1 MLQSISSTNIERVQ
15 MAGYQA
21 ILNLRKLEARIDRLG
36 FRMGNPK
43 NGNYRQE
50 FGDLVA
56 LFPKEDALPIYSRD
70 AEIYVGTLEAMEY
83 WLNGFE
89 KAREYDRML
98 MGNTH
103 EKKRER
109 KEQDYRNRE
118 LLKKIK
124 EAGDEHEEAM
134 EA

>member
-1 MLQSISSTNIERVQ
+1 

-56 LFPKEDALPIYSRD
+56 LFPKEDTLPIYSRD

-98 MGNTH
+98 MGQAH

-124 EAGDEHEEAM
+124 EAGDEHEEVM

>member
-1 MLQSISSTNIERVQ
+1 

-21 ILNLRKLEARIDRLG
+21 IISLRRLEERVDRLG

-43 NGNYRQE
+43 HGNYRQE
-50 FGDLVA
+50 FGDLVS
-56 LFPKEDALPIYSRD
+56 LFPKDLEFPIYSRD
-70 AEIYVGTLEAMEY
+70 AEIYVGTLEGMEI

-98 MGNTH
+98 MGKNVET
-103 EKKRER
+103 KRER
-109 KEQDYRNRE
+109 KEQDYRNAQ
-118 LLKKIK
+118 LLKKIQ
-124 EAGDEHEEAM
+124 EAGNEEEQVM